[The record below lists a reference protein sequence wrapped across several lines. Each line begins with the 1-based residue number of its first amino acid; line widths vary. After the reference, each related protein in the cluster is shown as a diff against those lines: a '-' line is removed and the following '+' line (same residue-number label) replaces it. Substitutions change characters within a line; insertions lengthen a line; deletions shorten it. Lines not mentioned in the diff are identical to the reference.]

1 MYSDEGVLPMAVD
14 PHKRLSGLIDTHCH
28 LSFDQLA
35 GDLPSVIGR
44 AEAAGVEAMITV
56 GTTVD
61 DSAWC
66 VTLAGQYDN
75 VWSSVGV
82 HPHEAKIAT
91 EQMAGQ
97 LEQLAGQPK
106 VVAIGE
112 TGLDYHYEFSSRDVQ
127 QRVFASQLD
136 VAARL
141 GIPVVVHCRDA
152 FEDALAILDGGG
164 GLPTVVFHCFAGT
177 VAEARTVLD
186 RGWMI
191 SLTGIVTFGSADDL
205 REVARLV
212 PDDRL
217 MVETDSPYLSP
228 VPVRNV
234 RPNEPSHVCHIARFL
249 AELRGTSAED
259 LAAMTTAN
267 ARRVFR
273 LDGSAGTT

>member
-1 MYSDEGVLPMAVD
+1 MTID
-14 PHKRLSGLIDTHCH
+14 PCDRLAGLIDTHCH

-35 GDLPSVIGR
+35 GDVPGVLDR
-44 AEAAGVEAMITV
+44 AAAAGVEGMITI

-66 VTLAGQYDN
+66 VALAGEYAN
-75 VWSSVGV
+75 VWSAVGV

-91 EQMAGQ
+91 DDMAGQ

-112 TGLDYHYEFSSRDVQ
+112 TGLDYHYEFSPRDVQ
-127 QRVFASQLD
+127 QRVFASQLE
-136 VAARL
+136 VAARVGL
-141 GIPVVVHCRDA
+141 PVVVHCRDA
-152 FEDALAILDGGG
+152 FADALAILDGQG
-164 GLPTVVFHCFAGT
+164 GLPAVVFHCFAGT
-177 VAEARTVLD
+177 VDEARTVLD

-191 SLTGIVTFGSADDL
+191 SLTGIVTFGSAGDL

-228 VPVRNV
+228 VPVRSV
-234 RPNEPSHVCHIARFL
+234 RPNEPWHVCYIARFL
-249 AELRGTSAED
+249 AALRGASAEA

-273 LDGSAGTT
+273 LDGSAEMT